1 MKIKRILFSA
11 TPIFLFGCTTIS
23 SDCPEPG
30 SKIDKIDFSTMTLE
44 TFSTE
49 VIIYDNNNGRHI
61 NTTLTLNIRDGIN
74 TTITPAFDQGKL
86 CLDAN
91 GTRVN
96 YTHINSELPGGY
108 GCPEWTY
115 PRITVKSS
123 EPKIQLI
130 VSDSFSHS
138 KSWDNITAID
148 TSTFPIFDFSTSN
161 DTFVLFAKSTATLGN
176 RRPTIHIIDDS
187 TRLFG
192 LQFNSSIDY
201 INQYFRLSDFSYYS
215 DTLASEV
222 LKKRYWALVSY
233 KQENVASL
241 SPTTTSIS
249 YAKEL
254 PDSIAAL
261 INQVRA
267 SRIPI
272 R

>member
-1 MKIKRILFSA
+1 MKIKPIIFSA
-11 TPIFLFGCTTIS
+11 TPIFLFGCTVIS

-30 SKIDKIDFSTMTLE
+30 SKIDNIDFSTMTLE

-49 VIIYDNNNGRHI
+49 VIIYDNNNGRHM

-74 TTITPAFDQGKL
+74 TSIAPAFDQGKL
-86 CLDAN
+86 RLDAN

-96 YTHINSELPGGY
+96 YAHKNSELPGGY

-123 EPKIQLI
+123 EPKIQLT

-138 KSWDNITAID
+138 KSWDNIITID
-148 TSTFPIFDFSTSN
+148 ASSFPIFGFSISN
-161 DTFVLFAKSTATLGN
+161 DTFALFVESMAALRN
-176 RRPTIHIIDDS
+176 QRPAIHIIDDS
-187 TRLFG
+187 TRLYG
-192 LQFNSSIDY
+192 SEFNSNIDY
-201 INQYFRLSDFSYYS
+201 LNQYFRLSDFSYYS
-215 DTLASEV
+215 DTSVSEV

-241 SPTTTSIS
+241 SSTTTSIS

-261 INQVRA
+261 INQARA